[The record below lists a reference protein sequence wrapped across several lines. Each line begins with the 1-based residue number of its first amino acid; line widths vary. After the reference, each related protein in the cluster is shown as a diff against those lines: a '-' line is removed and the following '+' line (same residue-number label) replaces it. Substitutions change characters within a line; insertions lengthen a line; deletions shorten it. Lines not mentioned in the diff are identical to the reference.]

1 VEGGVLT
8 TDEIYRGVKAKH
20 AQLGQLLPPRWQEE
34 VKRIL
39 EAHCISHE
47 GNSWFLENIEQ
58 LIRQTLEAHRI
69 SHEGNSRFLEKLEPL
84 EERPEC
90 ETSLFDPHGTSERII
105 NDSNRGQKRTDW
117 ANTESYRYLDLA
129 LGTWGFIVMTRF
141 LRRLTGDRKPALTQ
155 PWPLVGIP
163 SQNALWPQEVTRR
176 WRGTIFELPDFIA
189 RISHRPLRSEAVLS
203 RFPGS
208 DESKRA
214 RRLREAMG
222 FNGRGA
228 NRRLPNFLGVDRG
241 RWNNVECGA
250 PLARKWRCGSS
261 ANSRE

>member
-1 VEGGVLT
+1 MRRVYRRDAELFNGTGAAGLLQEGKTRDQHKLQTLRRRMRGIVEDVLWEGGVLT

-47 GNSWFLENIEQ
+47 GNSWFLEK
-58 LIRQTLEAHRI
+58 R
-69 SHEGNSRFLEKLEPL
+69 EPL
-84 EERPEC
+84 KERPEC

-141 LRRLTGDRKPALTQ
+141 SATVDGR
-155 PWPLVGIP
+155 
-163 SQNALWPQEVTRR
+163 QE
-176 WRGTIFELPDFIA
+176 
-189 RISHRPLRSEAVLS
+189 
-203 RFPGS
+203 
-208 DESKRA
+208 A
-214 RRLREAMG
+214 RR
-222 FNGRGA
+222 
-228 NRRLPNFLGVDRG
+228 
-241 RWNNVECGA
+241 
-250 PLARKWRCGSS
+250 
-261 ANSRE
+261 

>member
-1 VEGGVLT
+1 MRRVYRRDAELFNGTAAAGLLQEGKTRNQHKLQTLRRTMRGIVEDVLWEGGVLT

-141 LRRLTGDRKPALTQ
+141 SATVDGQ
-155 PWPLVGIP
+155 
-163 SQNALWPQEVTRR
+163 QE
-176 WRGTIFELPDFIA
+176 
-189 RISHRPLRSEAVLS
+189 
-203 RFPGS
+203 
-208 DESKRA
+208 
-214 RRLREAMG
+214 
-222 FNGRGA
+222 
-228 NRRLPNFLGVDRG
+228 
-241 RWNNVECGA
+241 A
-250 PLARKWRCGSS
+250 PR
-261 ANSRE
+261 